1 MNTSKYICPKCG
13 SNHFETDEFRATGGR
28 FAKIFDVQNKKFTTI
43 TCSNCLYTELYKGTT
58 SQLGNIFDFL
68 TN

>member
-1 MNTSKYICPKCG
+1 MNTSKYVCTKCE
-13 SNHFETDEFRATGGR
+13 SNQFETDEFRATGGR

-43 TCSNCLYTELYKGTT
+43 TCSKCSYTELYKGTT